1 MDPKKLP
8 LFTPIRG
15 IRPAPGK
22 AQDVIAP
29 PYDVLDSDEARA
41 LAAGK
46 PLSFLHVS
54 KAEIDLPAGTDVHAP
69 AVYEKA
75 AENFRRMLDDG
86 ILVQDGKPCFYVYR
100 LQMGDHVQTGLV
112 VGASVDAYDAGR
124 IRRHEFT
131 RPVKEDDRV
140 NQIRYV
146 RAQTGPGLIAYKQ
159 IAAADAVI
167 SRVAAGTP
175 EFTAVGQGD
184 VIHTLWVVSDQ
195 ADIDALVA
203 AFDTAETVYIADGHH
218 RSAAASRVKKLMV
231 EERGA
236 AHTGTEPYNTYL
248 AVAYPVNEMKI
259 WDYNRVVKDLNGL
272 SPEAFLAKV
281 GECFSVTKVSGQ
293 AKPAARREFGLY
305 LGGQWYLL
313 KPTVAT
319 PTRDEDPVG
328 TLDVSVLSDLVL
340 DRILGI
346 KDLRKSDRVDFVGG
360 IRGLG
365 GLEKRVDS
373 GEMAAGFALFA
384 TSLDD
389 LIAVADTNQ
398 VMPPKSTWFEP
409 KLADGV
415 VSNPL
420 L

>member
-1 MDPKKLP
+1 MKKLP

-29 PYDVLDSDEARA
+29 PYDVLDSKEARA
-41 LAAGK
+41 LAADK

-54 KAEIDLPAGTDVHAP
+54 KAEIDLPPGTDVYSP
-69 AVYEKA
+69 EVYEKA
-75 AENFRRMLDDG
+75 AANFRRLLDEG
-86 ILVQDGKPCFYVYR
+86 VLIQDSKPCFYVYR

-112 VGASVDAYDAGR
+112 VGACVDDYDAGR
-124 IRRHEFT
+124 VRRHEFT

-159 IAAADAVI
+159 IPAADAVI
-167 SRVAAGTP
+167 RRVAAGTP
-175 EFTAVGQGD
+175 EFSAVGQGG
-184 VIHTLWVVSDQ
+184 VIHTLWVVAAD
-195 ADIDALVA
+195 ADIKALTE

-231 EERGA
+231 QERGA

-248 AVAYPVNEMKI
+248 AVAFPVDEMKI
-259 WDYNRVVKDLNGL
+259 WDYNRVVKDLNDL
-272 SPEAFLAKV
+272 SPDAFLAKLRESFTV
-281 GECFSVTKVSGQ
+281 EPANGQ

-305 LGGQWYLL
+305 LGGRWYLL
-313 KPTVAT
+313 KPTVPT
-319 PTRDEDPVG
+319 PTRDVDPVG
-328 TLDVSVLSDLVL
+328 ALDVSVLSDLVL
-340 DRILGI
+340 DRLLGI

-365 GLEKRVDS
+365 ELEKRVDS
-373 GEMAAGFALFA
+373 GEMVAGFALFP

-389 LIAVADTNQ
+389 LIAVADINQ

>member
-1 MDPKKLP
+1 MKKLP

-29 PYDVLDSDEARA
+29 PYDVLDSKEARA
-41 LAAGK
+41 LAADK

-54 KAEIDLPAGTDVHAP
+54 KAEIDLPPGTDVYSP
-69 AVYEKA
+69 EVYEKA
-75 AENFRRMLDDG
+75 AANFRRLLDEG
-86 ILVQDGKPCFYVYR
+86 VLIQDSKPCFYVYR

-112 VGASVDAYDAGR
+112 VGACVDDYDAGR
-124 IRRHEFT
+124 VRRHEFT

-159 IAAADAVI
+159 IPAADAVI
-167 SRVAAGTP
+167 RRVAAGTP
-175 EFTAVGQGD
+175 EFSAVGQGG
-184 VIHTLWVVSDQ
+184 VIHTLWVVSGD
-195 ADIDALVA
+195 ADIKALTE

-231 EERGA
+231 QERGA

-248 AVAYPVNEMKI
+248 AVAFPVDEMKI
-259 WDYNRVVKDLNGL
+259 WDYNRVVKDLNDL
-272 SPEAFLAKV
+272 SPDAFLAKLRESFTV
-281 GECFSVTKVSGQ
+281 EPANGQ

-305 LGGQWYLL
+305 LGGRWYLL
-313 KPTVAT
+313 KPTVPT
-319 PTRDEDPVG
+319 PTRDVDPVG
-328 TLDVSVLSDLVL
+328 ALDVSVLSDLVL
-340 DRILGI
+340 DRLLGI

-365 GLEKRVDS
+365 ELEKRVDS
-373 GEMAAGFALFA
+373 GEMVAGFALFP

-389 LIAVADTNQ
+389 LIAVADINQ

>member
-1 MDPKKLP
+1 MRKLP

-29 PYDVLDSDEARA
+29 PYDVLDSAEARA
-41 LAAGK
+41 LAQDK

-54 KAEIDLPAGTDVHAP
+54 KAEIDLPPGTDVHAP

-75 AENFRRMLDDG
+75 AENFRRMLDEG
-86 ILVQDGKPCFYVYR
+86 ILVQDSKPCFYVYR
-100 LQMGDHVQTGLV
+100 LQMGEHVQTGVV
-112 VGASVDAYDAGR
+112 VGASVDDYDAGR

-140 NQIRYV
+140 NQIKSV

-159 IAAADAVI
+159 IPAAAVVI
-167 SRVAAGTP
+167 TRVATGQPA
-175 EFTAVGQGD
+175 FSVVGQGG
-184 VIHTLWVVSDQ
+184 VIHTLWVVDLD
-195 ADIDALVA
+195 ADITALVE

-231 EERGA
+231 SERGA
-236 AHTGTEPYNTYL
+236 DHTGTEPYNTYL
-248 AVAYPVNEMKI
+248 AVAYPVGEMKI

-272 SPEAFLAKV
+272 SSEAFLARV
-281 GECFSVTKVSGQ
+281 RESFAVEAVEGQ
-293 AKPAARREFGLY
+293 ARPAARREFGLY
-305 LGGQWYLL
+305 LDGHWYRLR
-313 KPTVAT
+313 PTVDT
-319 PTRDEDPVG
+319 PERASDPVG
-328 TLDVSVLSDLVL
+328 ALDVSVLSELIL

-346 KDLRKSDRVDFVGG
+346 ADLRKSDRVDFVGG

-365 GLEKRVDS
+365 ELEKRVDS

-384 TSLDD
+384 TSVDELVS
-389 LIAVADTNQ
+389 VADTHQ

>member
-1 MDPKKLP
+1 MKKLP

-29 PYDVLDSDEARA
+29 PYDVLDSKEARA
-41 LAAGK
+41 LAADK

-54 KAEIDLPAGTDVHAP
+54 KAEIDLPPGTDVYSP

-75 AENFRRMLDDG
+75 AENFRRLLDDG
-86 ILVQDGKPCFYVYR
+86 VLIQDSKPCFYVYR
-100 LQMGDHVQTGLV
+100 LVMGDHVQTGLV
-112 VGASVDAYDAGR
+112 VGACVDDYDAGR

-146 RAQTGPGLIAYKQ
+146 RAQTGPGLIAYQQ
-159 IAAADAVI
+159 IPAADAVI
-167 SRVAAGTP
+167 RRVAAGPP
-175 EFTAVGQGD
+175 EFSAVGQGG
-184 VIHTLWVVSDQ
+184 VVHTLWVVSAD
-195 ADIDALVA
+195 ADIKALVE
-203 AFDTAETVYIADGHH
+203 AFDTAGTVYIADGHH

-231 EERGA
+231 AERGA

-248 AVAYPVNEMKI
+248 AVAYPVDEMKI

-272 SPEAFLAKV
+272 APEAFLAKLRESFTV
-281 GECFSVTKVSGQ
+281 EAVSGQ
-293 AKPAARREFGLY
+293 ARPAARREFGLY
-305 LGGQWYLL
+305 LGGQWYRL
-313 KPTVAT
+313 KPTVPT
-319 PTRDEDPVG
+319 PTRDVDPVG
-328 TLDVSVLSDLVL
+328 ALDVSVLSDLVL
-340 DRILGI
+340 DRLLDI

-365 GLEKRVDS
+365 ELEKRVD
-373 GEMAAGFALFA
+373 GGGMAAGFALFP